1 MKKIITIII
10 GLIIALIF
18 WEVLQFFLIVLFDC
32 EIPSSSFKW
41 VFIGVTYFLL
51 KELGLFKK

>member
-1 MKKIITIII
+1 MKKFLTIII

-18 WEVLQFFLIVLFDC
+18 WEVLKFFLIVLFDC
-32 EIPSSSFKW
+32 EISSSFFKW

>member
-10 GLIIALIF
+10 GLIIAVIS
-18 WEVLQFFLIVLFDC
+18 WEVLQFFLIILFDC
-32 EIPSSSFKW
+32 EISSSFFKW

-51 KELGLFKK
+51 KELGRDKE